1 MTPKDMPTSASVKEA
16 LTDIDFSDL
25 LGANQAFPAIP
36 DAARQT
42 ELIDAHCN
50 KIGSEQEN

>member
-1 MTPKDMPTSASVKEA
+1 MTPKDMPISASVKEA